1 MALLVDGSGIQAF
14 ALPLKKF
21 IAARLCTTE
30 HSWSPYPTGG
40 KLEVELQ
47 TALALLVFSQVSG
60 KKPARFTSLFSQTP
74 QKSCFRFGMMLA
86 L

>member
-1 MALLVDGSGIQAF
+1 MALISCRIGNPGF

-21 IAARLCTTE
+21 IAARECATE

-47 TALALLVFSQVSG
+47 ASQGLLVFPQVSG
-60 KKPARFTSLFSQTP
+60 KKPARFIDLSSQTLA
-74 QKSCFRFGMMLA
+74 KSRF
-86 L
+86 